1 MRILAPGGLALL
13 AVALLAAAWPEP
25 RLPPAGFSQRR
36 AAAQAALEERFLRI
50 PSPGRIRETHRIL
63 TSEPHV
69 AGSARDRELA
79 GFMRDRFRECG
90 LEDVATTTH
99 EVLLP
104 RPLETAVEIVAPIK
118 WRAPMREEP
127 LDREHHA
134 PGAADAI
141 GPPYH
146 AYSASG
152 DVTAPIVF
160 AGRGEPED
168 YEWLASRQIDVR
180 GKIVLVRYSV
190 PYSYRGAKVLTAQQK
205 GAVAIVIYSD
215 PADDGSGSGKVYP
228 HGPWGPDSRI
238 QRGGVSYD
246 FFVPGDPLTPGWPSS
261 PGAKRLDRSE
271 VRTLPSIVS
280 VPLSASDARV
290 ILEAMGGPQVPEA
303 WRGALPIPYRAGSGS
318 VVLRVRARSD
328 DAVRPVWT
336 VTGSIRGAELP
347 DQTVIAGNHRDAW
360 SYGGVDPSS
369 GTAALVELACSLGEL
384 TRNGWRPRRSILFA
398 SWDAEEFGLT
408 SSTEWSEEREAW
420 LRRNAVAY
428 LNVDA
433 AVAGSNLDLTAV
445 PALNVLLEQVAQ
457 KVRDPASG
465 LTLAARSRDRRGGA
479 GSLINNRIGGGSD
492 YTVFL
497 NFLGVPI
504 ADLSFDGPY
513 GVYHSIYD
521 THRWVS
527 TNADPEFRYHAA
539 LVHLWGL
546 TAVRLADADVLPLDY
561 LPYADRLVE
570 FVAEVGRAWVGL
582 PGERRVSP
590 MLDVESAIADLRVAA
605 LEFNRR
611 RQRALEAEG
620 TGERQRL
627 DEQIMA
633 TERALLDPE
642 GIPGR
647 PWFRH
652 SVFAPKFSYAPAV
665 LPGIAEAV
673 EASDND
679 RAVRQARRLAD
690 ALRRAA
696 AALSRPAN

>member
-1 MRILAPGGLALL
+1 MRILARCALALL
-13 AVALLAAAWPEP
+13 ALALIAASWPEP
-25 RLPPAGFSQRR
+25 RVPLAGFSPRR
-36 AAAQAALEERFLRI
+36 AAAQVNLEDRFLRL
-50 PSPGRIRETHRIL
+50 PSAARIRESHRIL
-63 TSEPHV
+63 TGEPHV
-69 AGSARDRELA
+69 AGSERDRELA
-79 GFMRDRFRECG
+79 GFVRDRFRECG
-90 LEDVATTTH
+90 LQDVATTTH

-104 RPLETAVEIVAPIK
+104 RPLETAVEIVAPIA

-127 LDREHHA
+127 LDGDDQP

-141 GPPYH
+141 GPPHH

-152 DVTAPIVF
+152 DVTAPVVF

-190 PYSYRGAKVLTAQQK
+190 PYSYRGAKVLTAQQR
-205 GAVAIVIYSD
+205 GAAAIVIFSD
-215 PADDGSGSGKVYP
+215 PADDGSARGSVYP
-228 HGPWGPDSRI
+228 HGPWGPDGRI
-238 QRGGVSYD
+238 QRGGVSFD
-246 FFVPGDPLTPGWPSS
+246 FLVPGDPLTPGWPST
-261 PGAKRLDRSE
+261 PGARRLARSE

-280 VPLSASDARV
+280 VPLSARDARV

-303 WRGALPIPYRAGSGS
+303 WRGSLPIPYRAGSGS

-369 GTAALVELACSLGEL
+369 GTASLLELACSLGEL
-384 TRNGWRPRRSILFA
+384 TRSGWRPRRSILFA

-408 SSTEWSEEREAW
+408 SSTEWGEEHEAS

-428 LNVDA
+428 LNVDS
-433 AVAGSNLDLTAV
+433 AVAGSHLDLSAV
-445 PALNVLLEQVAQ
+445 PALNTLLEQVART
-457 KVRDPASG
+457 VRDPETG
-465 LTLAARSRDRRGGA
+465 LTLAARTRDRRGGA
-479 GSLINNRIGGGSD
+479 DRWINNRIGGGSD

-504 ADLSFDGPY
+504 ADLSFDGAY
-513 GVYHSIYD
+513 GVYHSIHD
-521 THRWVS
+521 THRFVS
-527 TNADPEFRYHAA
+527 TIADPGFRYHAA
-539 LVHLWGL
+539 LVELWGL
-546 TAVRLADADVLPLDY
+546 TALRLADAEVLPLDY
-561 LPYADRLVE
+561 VPYADRIAE
-570 FVAEVGRAWVGL
+570 FAGEVGRAWSGA
-582 PGERRVSP
+582 PGDARTAAMR
-590 MLDVESAIADLRVAA
+590 DVEAAAADMRSAA
-605 LEFNRR
+605 LEFNQR
-611 RQRALEAEG
+611 RQRALEDEASIG
-620 TGERQRL
+620 DRDL
-627 DEQIMA
+627 DWQLMA

-652 SVFAPKFSYAPAV
+652 VVFAPKFSYASEV

-673 EASDND
+673 NAGDTP
-679 RAVRQARRLAD
+679 RGVGQARRLAQ

-696 AALSRPAN
+696 AALSGTAN